1 MEKIK
6 VVCYYRVSTKGQGE
20 SGLGLEAQRAYIG
33 HFVASNAKYEI
44 VKEVTEVATAKYMDC
59 ETRPLLCEALE
70 MCKAN
75 GYYLAVAKLDR
86 LSRNTQ
92 HVLTIFEK
100 LKERLISCDIPNV
113 DKFTLTIFA
122 AIAEREREMIGIRTK
137 QALDARKE
145 RTGEWR
151 KGGYNDDARA
161 KGTAKNQRKAA
172 TNTNT
177 SKAKNYATMLRTSG
191 KTFEQRAD
199 ILNGDGHLTA
209 TGKTFDK
216 ALVKYLIDK

>member
-44 VKEVTEVATAKYMDC
+44 VKELTEVATAKYMDC

-70 MCKAN
+70 LCKIN

-92 HVLTIFEK
+92 HVLTIFDK

-151 KGGYNDDARA
+151 KGGYNDEARA

-177 SKAKNYATMLRTSG
+177 SKAKNYATMLRESG
-191 KTFEQRAD
+191 KTFEQIAD
-199 ILNGDGHLTA
+199 ILNGERHLTA
-209 TGKTFDK
+209 TGKAFDK

>member
-20 SGLGLEAQRAYIG
+20 SGLGLEAQKAYMN
-33 HFVASNAKYEI
+33 HFVSSNEKYEI
-44 VKEVTEVATAKYMDC
+44 VKEFTEVATAKHMDC

-70 MCKAN
+70 MCRKN
-75 GYYLAVAKLDR
+75 GYYLAIAKLDR

-92 HVLTIFEK
+92 HVLSIFDK

-137 QALDARKE
+137 QALDAKKE

-161 KGTAKNQRKAA
+161 KGMAKNQRKAA
-172 TNTNT
+172 TNANT
-177 SKAKNYATMLRTSG
+177 SKAKNYATLLRQQG
-191 KTFEQRAD
+191 KTFEQIAD
-199 ILNGDGHLTA
+199 VLNTEGHLTA
-209 TGKTFDK
+209 NNKAFNK